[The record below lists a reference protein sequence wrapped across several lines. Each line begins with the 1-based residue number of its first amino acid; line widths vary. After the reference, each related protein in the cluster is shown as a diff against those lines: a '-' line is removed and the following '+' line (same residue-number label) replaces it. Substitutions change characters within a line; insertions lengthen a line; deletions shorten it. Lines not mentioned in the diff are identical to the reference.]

1 MKRLK
6 NDKGITIIALVV
18 TIVVILILA
27 GITVS
32 TLTGS
37 NGILSQT
44 QKEKDEIAEKSNYV
58 ENKISKYEEELSKS
72 SPDIDL
78 KKESGTNYIKI
89 YDVTVKNY
97 TGNVDN
103 YEYYIKK
110 NEESKDMYKKVTPDD
125 IKEMMESGLIHDT
138 LYDVK
143 IIAKNGEEQVL
154 SRYTT
159 IKTKELVC
167 ANLIMKTEDNQN
179 YTQDVWTNK
188 NITTSLEQREDGTTS
203 SYASIEG
210 SAQTINS
217 TNSDSLVSMSGIT
230 QIRVQTTD
238 GINTV
243 SKDYKL
249 KIDRM
254 APTLTIKSKGIA
266 DQYPETLTLQV
277 KENEVQIDYIE
288 LPNGTRIQ
296 GEGKNIFT
304 TTYNVTK
311 NGPITCKVADTFGNE
326 REQTF
331 QVENVINFE
340 TEWTIAEANTEI
352 YIPIIGNVDVY
363 IDYGDGTKEDVTS
376 NNPTHIYANE
386 GTYTMKISGKCNE
399 WGISYIQEKDEKYN
413 EYYAKVVK
421 NLTGIKK
428 WGCLENSY
436 YGFFDC
442 SNIVSTI
449 PEPHQQS
456 LKNIT
461 TFNSTFYNCQGLY
474 GSIPANLFTSSTK
487 IKSLYRTFYNCKG
500 LDGNISEGL
509 LDNCTLTTN
518 IAGTFYGCEKLTGSI
533 PEDLFKN
540 CKEVTTFAGVF
551 SGCKN
556 LTGVIPEKLFD
567 NNTKVV
573 DLSQVFAGCSN
584 LTGTIPE
591 NLFEYCTNVTNFART
606 FSNCGNL
613 TGNIPQHLFKNC
625 AEVTNFFG
633 TFQECTELTG
643 EIPENLFSSCTKSRN
658 FNNTFYG
665 CSSLTGGI
673 PEKLFANCSNITSA
687 ICTFRRCTNLTGELP
702 KALLANCKE
711 LTDVRMLFMEC
722 SNLTGNISEDLFKE
736 ATKISSF
743 AGVFSGCNKLTG
755 EIPEKL
761 FSNNTN
767 ATSFDNCF
775 FGCEN
780 LTGNIPENIF
790 KGLKNVTSFKMCFF
804 NCENLTGKISEKLFE
819 DCINVT
825 DFSNMFF
832 GCNNLEGSIPE
843 NLFANC
849 QKATNFSKTFA
860 FCIRITG
867 TIPEKLFANC
877 PDAIDF
883 NGTFCGC
890 SNLTGKIPEKLFE
903 NCENAQIFGTK
914 ERTDSGQEG
923 TFRNCI
929 SLTGMAP
936 ELWNNN
942 NVTASYSC
950 FYGCT
955 NLSNY
960 NEIPD
965 NWK

>member
-1 MKRLK
+1 MEKMK
-6 NDKGITIIALVV
+6 NNKGITIIALVV

-37 NGILSQT
+37 NGILLQT
-44 QKEKDEIAEKSNYV
+44 QKEKDEIAEKSDYV
-58 ENKISKYEEELSKS
+58 ENKITRYEEELSKS

-78 KKESGTNYIKI
+78 KKESGTNYIRI
-89 YDVTVKNY
+89 YDVTVINY

-110 NEESKDMYKKVTPDD
+110 NEESKDMYKKVTTDD
-125 IKEMMESGLIHDT
+125 MKEMLENGLIHDT
-138 LYDVK
+138 FYDIK
-143 IIAKNGEEQVL
+143 IIAKNGDEQVL

-167 ANLIMKTEDNQN
+167 ANLIMRTENNQD

-296 GEGKNIFT
+296 GEGKSIFT

-413 EYYAKVVK
+413 DYYAKIVK

-518 IAGTFYGCEKLTGSI
+518 IAETFYGCEKLTGSI
-533 PEDLFKN
+533 PEELFKN
-540 CKEVTTFAGVF
+540 CKEVTTFAWVF
-551 SGCKN
+551 AGCKN
-556 LTGVIPEKLFD
+556 LTG
-567 NNTKVV
+567 
-573 DLSQVFAGCSN
+573 A
-584 LTGTIPE
+584 IPE
-591 NLFEYCTNVTNFART
+591 NLFKYCTNVTNFGGT
-606 FSNCGNL
+606 FSHCGNL
-613 TGNIPQHLFKNC
+613 TGNIPQHLFENC

-633 TFQECTELTG
+633 TFQECTKLTG
-643 EIPENLFSSCTKSRN
+643 EMPENLFSSCTKSRN

-775 FGCEN
+775 FGCRN
-780 LTGNIPENIF
+780 LTGNIPEKLFSN
-790 KGLKNVTSFKMCFF
+790 NTNATSFAGCFF

-825 DFSNMFF
+825 DFSYVFF

-849 QKATNFSKTFA
+849 QKVTNFSKTFA
-860 FCIRITG
+860 FCRRITG

-890 SNLTGKIPEKLFE
+890 SNLTGEIPEKLFE

-960 NEIPD
+960 NAIPD

>member
-1 MKRLK
+1 MEKMK
-6 NDKGITIIALVV
+6 NNKGITIIALVV

-37 NGILSQT
+37 NGILLQT

-89 YDVTVKNY
+89 YDVTVINY

-110 NEESKDMYKKVTPDD
+110 NEESKDMYKKVTTDD
-125 IKEMMESGLIHDT
+125 MKEMLENGLIHDT
-138 LYDVK
+138 FYDIK
-143 IIAKNGEEQVL
+143 IIAKNGDEQVL

-167 ANLIMKTEDNQN
+167 VNLIMRTENNQD

-188 NITTSLEQREDGTTS
+188 NITTSLEQRKDETTS

-288 LPNGTRIQ
+288 LPNGTRIR
-296 GEGKNIFT
+296 GEGKSIFT

-326 REQTF
+326 SEQTI

-352 YIPIIGNVDVY
+352 YIPITGNVDVY
-363 IDYGDGTKEDVTS
+363 IDYGDGNKEDVTS
-376 NNPTHIYANE
+376 NNPTHIYANA
-386 GTYTMKISGKCNE
+386 GMYTIKISGKCNE

-413 EYYAKVVK
+413 DYYEKVVK
-421 NLTGIKK
+421 NLTGVKK

-474 GSIPANLFTSSTK
+474 GSIPLDLFSNSTK
-487 IKSLYRTFYNCKG
+487 VKNLYRTFHNCKG
-500 LDGNISEGL
+500 LDGNIPEGIF
-509 LDNCTLTTN
+509 DNCTLVTS
-518 IAGTFYGCEKLTGSI
+518 IAGTFYGCENLTGGI
-533 PEDLFKN
+533 PKDIFKN
-540 CKEVTTFAGVF
+540 CKEVTNFASVF
-551 SGCKN
+551 EGCKN
-556 LTGVIPEKLFD
+556 LTGEIPSNLFD
-567 NNTKVV
+567 NNTKVT
-573 DLSQVFAGCSN
+573 DLSRVFSGCSN

-591 NLFEYCTNVTNFART
+591 DLFINCTNVVDFQGT
-606 FSNCGNL
+606 FNACSNLIGNIPQYIFHNCTEVTSFYGTFNECSKL
-613 TGNIPQHLFKNC
+613 TGNIS
-625 AEVTNFFG
+625 
-633 TFQECTELTG
+633 
-643 EIPENLFSSCTKSRN
+643 ENLFSNCTRVRS
-658 FNNTFYG
+658 FTITFYG
-665 CSSLTGGI
+665 CENLTGSI
-673 PEKLFANCSNITSA
+673 PEKLFANCPNIIYA
-687 ICTFRRCTNLTGELP
+687 LGTFRRCKNLTGEIP
-702 KALLANCKE
+702 KELLANCKE
-711 LTDVRMLFMEC
+711 LTEVRMLFMDC
-722 SNLTGNISEDLFKE
+722 GNLTGNISGNLFKN
-736 ATKISSF
+736 ATKITSF
-743 AGVFSGCNKLTG
+743 AGVFSGCSKLTG
-755 EIPEKL
+755 EIPEEL
-761 FSNNTN
+761 FANNTN
-767 ATSFDNCF
+767 ASSFEGCFMGCENLTGNIPENTFKDLKNVTNFKRCFFNCGNLTGTIPERLFEDCINVTDFSNLF

-780 LTGNIPENIF
+780 LTGNIPENLF
-790 KGLKNVTSFKMCFF
+790 K
-804 NCENLTGKISEKLFE
+804 
-819 DCINVT
+819 
-825 DFSNMFF
+825 
-832 GCNNLEGSIPE
+832 
-843 NLFANC
+843 NC
-849 QKATNFSKTFA
+849 QQVTNFSKTFS
-860 FCIRITG
+860 FCRGLTG
-867 TIPEKLFANC
+867 SIPEKLFANC
-877 PDAIDF
+877 PNAINF
-883 NGTFCGC
+883 NGTFSGC
-890 SNLTGKIPEKLFE
+890 SNLIGKIPEKLFE
-903 NCENAQIFGTK
+903 NCKNAQIFGTEK
-914 ERTDSGQEG
+914 RTTSVQEG
-923 TFRNCI
+923 TFRNCS

-936 ELWNNN
+936 ELWNNE

-950 FYGCT
+950 FNGCV